1 MDFHQTRPEFGA
13 ESSSLL
19 LALPPF
25 LHSEIVGIKS
35 KISKLKSDIYF
46 NISVHCCSIKLV
58 AIGSAC
64 LAFIFGIVQMGLTSA
79 FIDAWSWVP
88 TIIIQNIQNSFFSV
102 NAVRA
107 LIAIILICS
116 VVAIPVN
123 VVLSIALCSVLHA
136 NN

>member
-1 MDFHQTRPEFGA
+1 M
-13 ESSSLL
+13 
-19 LALPPF
+19 
-25 LHSEIVGIKS
+25 
-35 KISKLKSDIYF
+35 
-46 NISVHCCSIKLV
+46 KLV

-64 LAFIFGIVQMGLTSA
+64 LAIVFGIVQMGLTSA

-88 TIIIQNIQNSFFSV
+88 TTIIIQLANSFFSV

-123 VVLSIALCSVLHA
+123 IVLSIALCSVLHA